1 MQIPYLYIIRRV
13 SFSNQ
18 FADNGVL
25 LVLDLLQKGEDVGH
39 LGQDDPVVVV
49 LAELAADGEFVG
61 TLHRLVE
68 VAAQP

>member
-1 MQIPYLYIIRRV
+1 MLIPYLDIIRRA
-13 SFSNQ
+13 SFPNQ
-18 FADNGVL
+18 FADDGVL

-49 LAELAADGEFVG
+49 LAEFAADGEFVG

-68 VAAQP
+68 VASQP